1 MCDALGTEPVAE
13 DIPIG
18 LDDLPAEVQLA
29 VEIHSGLPIKIAEF
43 SGTYLG
49 RSIGEL
55 GFLFELYDIT
65 DSSER
70 KFYYKVITLLDS
82 LEVDRS
88 FKAKKRKDAAK
99 VKKAP

>member
-1 MCDALGTEPVAE
+1 M
-13 DIPIG
+13 
-18 LDDLPAEVQLA
+18 
-29 VEIHSGLPIKIAEF
+29 KIAEF

-55 GFLFELYDIT
+55 GFLFELYGIT
-65 DSSER
+65 TPEER
-70 KFYYKVITLLDS
+70 KFYYRIITLFDS

-99 VKKAP
+99 AKKAP